1 MKAWQNVL
9 IGFLGGLLLGGVILL
24 FFLPQRGEPIQ
35 LVTATPKSAALTSAT
50 YSTVQVHVT
59 GAVKNPGVYV
69 LLENARNMDAITAAG
84 GATSEADLER
94 INLSEFINDG
104 QRVYV
109 PYKGEP
115 ISTSERSST
124 ISLSPT
130 VPTLVNINTA
140 DADALMSLPGIGE
153 VKAAAII
160 AYRETYGPFTSIEA
174 LLNVKGI
181 GQSTLEGLR
190 EHITLGP

>member
-9 IGFLGGLLLGGVILL
+9 IGFLGGLLIGGVILL

-35 LVTATPKSAALTSAT
+35 LVTATPESAALTSAT
-50 YSTVQVHVT
+50 PSTVQVHVA

-69 LLENARNMDAITAAG
+69 LLENARNIDAITAAG

-94 INLSEFINDG
+94 INLSEFIRDG

-109 PYKGEP
+109 PYKGDP

-124 ISLSPT
+124 ISQSPT

>member
-35 LVTATPKSAALTSAT
+35 LITATPESAALTT
-50 YSTVQVHVT
+50 PTPSTVQVHVT
-59 GAVKNPGVYV
+59 GAVKNPGIYV
-69 LLENARNMDAITAAG
+69 LLENARNIDAITAAG

-94 INLSEFINDG
+94 INLSEFIRDG

-160 AYRETYGPFTSIEA
+160 AYRETYGPFTSFEA

>member
-9 IGFLGGLLLGGVILL
+9 IGFLGGLLIGGIILL

-35 LVTATPKSAALTSAT
+35 LVTATPNTIDIASQTPAMI
-50 YSTVQVHVT
+50 QVHVA
-59 GAVKNPGVYV
+59 GAVYNPGVYS
-69 LLENARNMDAITAAG
+69 LPMDARNNDAITAAG

-94 INLSEFINDG
+94 MNLSELLKDG

-109 PYKGEP
+109 PYKGQP

-124 ISLSPT
+124 ISLTPT
-130 VPTLVNINTA
+130 EATLVNINTA

>member
-9 IGFLGGLLLGGVILL
+9 IGFLGGLLIGGVILL

-35 LVTATPKSAALTSAT
+35 LVTATPESAALTT
-50 YSTVQVHVT
+50 PTPSTVQVHVA

-69 LLENARNMDAITAAG
+69 LLENARNIDAITAAG
-84 GATSEADLER
+84 GSTSEADLER
-94 INLSEFINDG
+94 INLSEFIRDG

-109 PYKGEP
+109 PYKGDP

-124 ISLSPT
+124 ISQSPT

-181 GQSTLEGLR
+181 GQSTLEGLQ

>member
-35 LVTATPKSAALTSAT
+35 LVTVTPESAALTST
-50 YSTVQVHVT
+50 TPSTVQVHVT

-94 INLSEFINDG
+94 INLSEFIKDG

-115 ISTSERSST
+115 ISTSERSSP

-160 AYRETYGPFTSIEA
+160 TYRETFGPFTSIEA

-190 EHITLGP
+190 EHITIGP

>member
-94 INLSEFINDG
+94 INLSEFIKDG

-124 ISLSPT
+124 ISLSST

-160 AYRETYGPFTSIEA
+160 AYRETYGPFTRIEA

>member
-35 LVTATPKSAALTSAT
+35 LVTATPKSAALTT
-50 YSTVQVHVT
+50 PTPSTVQVHVT

-94 INLSEFINDG
+94 INLSEFIKDG
-104 QRVYV
+104 QRVYI
-109 PYKGEP
+109 PYKNQP
-115 ISTSERSST
+115 IPTSERAST

-130 VPTLVNINTA
+130 EPTLVNINTA

-174 LLNVKGI
+174 LLNVNGI
-181 GQSTLEGLR
+181 GQATLEGLR

>member
-9 IGFLGGLLLGGVILL
+9 IGFLGGLLIGGIILL

-35 LVTATPKSAALTSAT
+35 LVTVTPESAALTST
-50 YSTVQVHVT
+50 TPSTVQVHVT

-69 LLENARNMDAITAAG
+69 LLENARNIDAIAAAG

-94 INLSEFINDG
+94 INLSEFIRDG

>member
-9 IGFLGGLLLGGVILL
+9 IGFLGGLLIGGVILL

-35 LVTATPKSAALTSAT
+35 LVTATPESAALTST
-50 YSTVQVHVT
+50 TPSTVQVHVT

-69 LLENARNMDAITAAG
+69 LLENARNIDAIAAAG

-94 INLSEFINDG
+94 INLSEFIRDG

-109 PYKGEP
+109 PYKGDP

-124 ISLSPT
+124 ISQSPT

>member
-9 IGFLGGLLLGGVILL
+9 IGFLAGLLLGGVILL

-35 LVTATPKSAALTSAT
+35 LVTATPESTALTSAT
-50 YSTVQVHVT
+50 HSTVQVHVT

-69 LLENARNMDAITAAG
+69 LLENARNIDAITAAG

-94 INLSEFINDG
+94 INLSEFIRDG

-130 VPTLVNINTA
+130 EPTLININTA

-160 AYRETYGPFTSIEA
+160 AYRETYGPFTSVEA

-190 EHITLGP
+190 EHITIGP

>member
-9 IGFLGGLLLGGVILL
+9 IGFLGGLLIGGVILL

-35 LVTATPKSAALTSAT
+35 LVTATPESAALTLAT
-50 YSTVQVHVT
+50 PSTVQVHVA
-59 GAVKNPGVYV
+59 GAVKNPCVYV

-94 INLSEFINDG
+94 INLSEFIKDG

-160 AYRETYGPFTSIEA
+160 AYRETYGPFTRIEA

>member
-35 LVTATPKSAALTSAT
+35 LVTVTPESAALTST
-50 YSTVQVHVT
+50 TPSTVQVHVT

-94 INLSEFINDG
+94 INLSEFIRDG

>member
-35 LVTATPKSAALTSAT
+35 LVTVTPESAALTT
-50 YSTVQVHVT
+50 PTPSTVQVHVT

-84 GATSEADLER
+84 GATSVADLER
-94 INLSEFINDG
+94 INLSEFIRDG
-104 QRVYV
+104 QRVYI
-109 PYKGEP
+109 PYKDQP
-115 ISTSERSST
+115 IPTSERAST

-130 VPTLVNINTA
+130 EPTLVNINTA

-160 AYRETYGPFTSIEA
+160 AYRESYGPFTSIET

-181 GQSTLEGLR
+181 GQATLEGLR

>member
-1 MKAWQNVL
+1 MKAWQSVL
-9 IGFLGGLLLGGVILL
+9 IGFLGGLLFGGVILL

-35 LVTATPKSAALTSAT
+35 LVTATPNTAALASPTPAT
-50 YSTVQVHVT
+50 IQVHVA
-59 GAVKNPGVYV
+59 GAVKNPGVYI
-69 LLENARNMDAITAAG
+69 LPENARNIDAITAAG

-94 INLSEFINDG
+94 INLSEFIKDG
-104 QRVYV
+104 QRVYI
-109 PYKGEP
+109 PYKNQP
-115 ISTSERSST
+115 IPTSERSST

-130 VPTLVNINTA
+130 EPTLVNINTA
-140 DADALMSLPGIGE
+140 DVDALMSLPGIGE

-160 AYRETYGPFTSIEA
+160 AYREAYGPFTSIEA

>member
-1 MKAWQNVL
+1 M
-9 IGFLGGLLLGGVILL
+9 
-24 FFLPQRGEPIQ
+24 
-35 LVTATPKSAALTSAT
+35 
-50 YSTVQVHVT
+50 
-59 GAVKNPGVYV
+59 
-69 LLENARNMDAITAAG
+69 AITKDEVVEFIANM
-84 GATSEADLER
+84 SVLD
-94 INLSEFINDG
+94 LSEFIKDG
-104 QRVYV
+104 QRVYM
-109 PYKGEP
+109 PYKNQP
-115 ISTSERSST
+115 IPTSERSST

-130 VPTLVNINTA
+130 EPTLVNINTA

>member
-9 IGFLGGLLLGGVILL
+9 IGFLAGLLLGGVILL

-35 LVTATPKSAALTSAT
+35 LVTVTPESAALTSAT
-50 YSTVQVHVT
+50 PSTVQVHVV

-69 LLENARNMDAITAAG
+69 LPENARNIDAITAAG

-115 ISTSERSST
+115 ISTSERSSP

-160 AYRETYGPFTSIEA
+160 AYRETYGPFTSFEA

>member
-9 IGFLGGLLLGGVILL
+9 IGFLGGLLIGGIILL

-35 LVTATPKSAALTSAT
+35 LVTATPESAT
-50 YSTVQVHVT
+50 LTTPTPSTVQVHVV

-69 LLENARNMDAITAAG
+69 LPENARNIDAITAAG

-94 INLSEFINDG
+94 INLSEFIRDG

-109 PYKGEP
+109 PYKGQP
-115 ISTSERSST
+115 ISTSESSST
-124 ISLSPT
+124 ISLTPT
-130 VPTLVNINTA
+130 EATLVNINTA

>member
-9 IGFLGGLLLGGVILL
+9 IGFLGGLLIGGIILL

-35 LVTATPKSAALTSAT
+35 LVTATPESAT
-50 YSTVQVHVT
+50 LTTPTPSTVQVHVV

-69 LLENARNMDAITAAG
+69 LPENARNIDAITAAG

-94 INLSEFINDG
+94 INLSEFIRDG

-190 EHITLGP
+190 EHITIGP

>member
-1 MKAWQNVL
+1 LL
-9 IGFLGGLLLGGVILL
+9 IGGIILL

-35 LVTATPKSAALTSAT
+35 LVTATPESASLTT
-50 YSTVQVHVT
+50 PTPSTVQVHVA

-69 LLENARNMDAITAAG
+69 LPENARNIDAITAAG

-94 INLSEFINDG
+94 INLSEFIRDG

-109 PYKGEP
+109 PYKGDP

-124 ISLSPT
+124 ISQSPT

-160 AYRETYGPFTSIEA
+160 AYRETYGPFTSFEA

>member
-9 IGFLGGLLLGGVILL
+9 IGFLGGLFLGGVILL

-35 LVTATPKSAALTSAT
+35 LVTATPKSAALTT
-50 YSTVQVHVT
+50 PTPSTVQVHVT

>member
-1 MKAWQNVL
+1 MKAWQSVL
-9 IGFLGGLLLGGVILL
+9 IGFLGGLLFGGVILL

-35 LVTATPKSAALTSAT
+35 LVTATHNTAALASPTP
-50 YSTVQVHVT
+50 STIQVHIA
-59 GAVKNPGVYV
+59 GAVNNPGVYI
-69 LLENARNMDAITAAG
+69 LPENARNIDAITAAG

-94 INLSEFINDG
+94 INLSEFIKDG
-104 QRVYV
+104 QRVYI
-109 PYKGEP
+109 PYKNQP
-115 ISTSERSST
+115 IPTSERAST

-130 VPTLVNINTA
+130 EPTLVNINTA

-160 AYRETYGPFTSIEA
+160 AYRESYGPFTSIET

-181 GQSTLEGLR
+181 GQATLEGLR

>member
-35 LVTATPKSAALTSAT
+35 LVTVTPESAALTST
-50 YSTVQVHVT
+50 TPSTVQVHVT

-69 LLENARNMDAITAAG
+69 LLENARNIDAITAAG

-94 INLSEFINDG
+94 INLSEFIRDG

-109 PYKGEP
+109 PYKGQP
-115 ISTSERSST
+115 ISTSESSST
-124 ISLSPT
+124 ISLTPT
-130 VPTLVNINTA
+130 EATLVNINTA

>member
-35 LVTATPKSAALTSAT
+35 LVTVTPESAALTST
-50 YSTVQVHVT
+50 TPSTVQVHVT

-69 LLENARNMDAITAAG
+69 LLENARNIDAITAAG

-94 INLSEFINDG
+94 INLSEFIRDG

>member
-1 MKAWQNVL
+1 MAKRFNRVFRWIAFRRGNPL
-9 IGFLGGLLLGGVILL
+9 IL
-24 FFLPQRGEPIQ
+24 LPQRGEPIQ
-35 LVTATPKSAALTSAT
+35 LVTATPNTAALISPTP
-50 YSTVQVHVT
+50 STVQVHVA
-59 GAVKNPGVYV
+59 GAVKNPGVYI
-69 LLENARNMDAITAAG
+69 LPENTRNIDAITAAG

-94 INLSEFINDG
+94 INLSEFIKDG
-104 QRVYV
+104 QRVYI
-109 PYKGEP
+109 PYKNQP
-115 ISTSERSST
+115 IPTSERAST

-130 VPTLVNINTA
+130 EPTLVNINTA

-174 LLNVKGI
+174 LLNVNGI
-181 GQSTLEGLR
+181 GQATLEGLR

>member
-1 MKAWQNVL
+1 MKPWQNVL
-9 IGFLGGLLLGGVILL
+9 IGFLGGLLIGGVILL

-35 LVTATPKSAALTSAT
+35 LVTVTPESAALTT
-50 YSTVQVHVT
+50 PTPSTVHVHVA

-69 LLENARNMDAITAAG
+69 LLENARNIDAITAAG

-94 INLSEFINDG
+94 INLSEFIRDG